1 MVAASR
7 SQPLI
12 PPTLS
17 HKHRRHRRHDL
28 GDIID
33 WLTSMGL
40 LSTDASDPDSPNNTP
55 SLHDDD
61 NDDIQQ
67 EGDARRNR
75 AVANSNMAQ
84 RPAFFRAPEADVGS
98 DDVATVV
105 HIVYKTLAPTF
116 KGPIAGYST
125 LFEDDNVPPPT
136 AAPRAPPAA
145 QTPSPDPAPFPA
157 PSAAPEAASFD
168 SESAK
173 SPNRSSSARTSAS
186 SRPGLSNTFRAV
198 LGSPVTGQPS
208 MPIATDRVA
217 LLPSPS
223 RHSASGSA
231 ADMEMSSKGSADASS
246 GSSPGVKT
254 GIAFGVLGGVI
265 AVVLLAYFL
274 FNRRRKQ
281 AAARIRLDDGDEK
294 IHSGYNAGSNPY
306 ETPSMRGDDKA
317 PRISLRPI
325 GQFTPVGLGTSWD
338 RPSTSRSGNSANPFG
353 IQSDRVPS
361 TIAEE
366 QSTRSNSSSPA
377 TLFESGRAP
386 GSPFSQDA
394 LDINGRAVA
403 AGAAL
408 GVATGTGLSRKT
420 SMRKD
425 GPNNVDLTLPRR
437 NMWAS
442 HSPPSPA
449 GTEFSMSS
457 VPAGSAPPVTNGA
470 MAIEAAGGPA
480 NSGVH
485 RVELEFKPTL
495 ADEMELRIGDLVRL
509 VRKYDDGWVSLG
521 ACESPGQMLIHRAV
535 SGDPPQPFSAG
546 RRASDV
552 HIVSPTQ
559 AAARP
564 GRHPSRTSCEPER
577 PSPRPRLSQRSETC
591 SFRGFTDQGDA
602 ELRLNLAHGPQPASS
617 VSGTETAR
625 SLDDASTTRT
635 TATSTTT
642 TATWTTTAGNPRQEA
657 GAWAEFR
664 DPVKLAKGA
673 MTAGI
678 LMRLTARGLGS
689 LKGSKKAWRFD

>member
-40 LSTDASDPDSPNNTP
+40 LSADASDPDSPNNTP

-198 LGSPVTGQPS
+198 LGSPVTGQPL

-509 VRKYDDGWVSLG
+509 LRKYDDGWCLVIRLNRSQQGVVPRTCISSRPLKPRLAPG
-521 ACESPGQMLIHRAV
+521 ATRPGPPVNPSGQARGPGSANGAKPAPSEASRLRVMQSSGSTSPTGLNLRAQSPGLRLQGALMTPPPP
-535 SGDPPQPFSAG
+535 GPPPPQPPPPPPGPPPPGTLG
-546 RRASDV
+546 RKPV
-552 HIVSPTQ
+552 
-559 AAARP
+559 P
-564 GRHPSRTSCEPER
+564 GQSSGIRSNWLKEP
-577 PSPRPRLSQRSETC
+577 
-591 SFRGFTDQGDA
+591 
-602 ELRLNLAHGPQPASS
+602 
-617 VSGTETAR
+617 
-625 SLDDASTTRT
+625 
-635 TATSTTT
+635 
-642 TATWTTTAGNPRQEA
+642 
-657 GAWAEFR
+657 
-664 DPVKLAKGA
+664 
-673 MTAGI
+673 
-678 LMRLTARGLGS
+678 
-689 LKGSKKAWRFD
+689 